1 MIQIQ
6 LAIGGKEKTF
16 RAVGVNMGVSLDAYS
31 LYKEYSE
38 AEGNYSEELIV
49 RLNRFI
55 CDCFGNQFD
64 EDELLAGYAD
74 SAFVLYPHM
83 LREVVGYVHDKIV
96 NFPEPAVT
104 PEMIQTMRN

>member
-1 MIQIQ
+1 MIQIR
-6 LAIGGKEKTF
+6 LTIDGAEETF
-16 RAVGVNMGVSLDAYS
+16 RAIGVNMGVSLDAYA

-38 AEGNYSEELIV
+38 AEGSYSEELIA

-55 CDCFGNQFD
+55 CDCFGNHFD

-74 SAFVLYPHM
+74 SAFVLYPQM

-104 PEMIQTMRN
+104 PEMTPRTKG